1 MGSRRRSSIYPLSD
15 VDLAAE
21 SLSSTHSARR
31 DDPILPTFSPLDL
44 FTWASF
50 EVTMIVCQ
58 FAGFA
63 HIFLVSHFYG
73 RIVGGIK
80 YDETPNYHGLFMT
93 YGLVFFN
100 GEAILAYRFM
110 RNEAKI
116 LSKLVHAT
124 CHTLAISF
132 FSAAL
137 AQIIHQKTLGGNQH
151 VYTFHSW
158 FGIAIMAA
166 YIIQFLFGLFN
177 YGLPGVPIEVRQALM
192 PYHRTVGLALFG
204 CSVAQVLLGHFS
216 FLYLY
221 RPPLVMSCYAFLDC
235 DTHFDLIFNFS
246 LLTLVVYALLVMVL
260 VTKDSWK
267 REKTPEELG
276 LID

>member
-124 CHTLAISF
+124 C
-132 FSAAL
+132 
-137 AQIIHQKTLGGNQH
+137 GNQH

-221 RPPLVMSCYAFLDC
+221 RPPL
-235 DTHFDLIFNFS
+235 
-246 LLTLVVYALLVMVL
+246 
-260 VTKDSWK
+260 
-267 REKTPEELG
+267 
-276 LID
+276 